1 MKLDH
6 VTIRTRDLPATRD
19 FFLKVFDLTE
29 GERPLAIQRRIP
41 GHWLYSE
48 GHPLVHIIGSQGQGI
63 DRAAEAIDHVGFRM
77 QGYAELRNKL
87 DRLGIRYSTMD
98 LADLEGGGCFFARP
112 AAHCSKPCFPN
123 PFLRTTEPSKESSS
137 CRSSRK
143 CRFRCGYSPCPRLP
157 SVPPNSSSPAC
168 CLRLPVRS

>member
-19 FFLKVFDLTE
+19 FFLSVFDLRE

-48 GHPLVHIIGSQGQGI
+48 GHPLVHIIGSQGSGF

-77 QGYAELRNKL
+77 QGYAEFRNKL
-87 DRLGIRYSTMD
+87 DQLGIHYSTMD
-98 LADLEGGGCFFARP
+98 LADLEERRLFFRAPGGPLLEAVF
-112 AAHCSKPCFPN
+112 S
-123 PFLRTTEPSKESSS
+123 EP
-137 CRSSRK
+137 
-143 CRFRCGYSPCPRLP
+143 
-157 SVPPNSSSPAC
+157 VPQNN
-168 CLRLPVRS
+168 

>member
-87 DRLGIRYSTMD
+87 DQLGIRYSTMD
-98 LADLEGGGCFFARP
+98 LADLEERRLFFRAPGGP
-112 AAHCSKPCFPN
+112 LLEAAFS
-123 PFLRTTEPSKESSS
+123 EP
-137 CRSSRK
+137 
-143 CRFRCGYSPCPRLP
+143 
-157 SVPPNSSSPAC
+157 VPQNN
-168 CLRLPVRS
+168 